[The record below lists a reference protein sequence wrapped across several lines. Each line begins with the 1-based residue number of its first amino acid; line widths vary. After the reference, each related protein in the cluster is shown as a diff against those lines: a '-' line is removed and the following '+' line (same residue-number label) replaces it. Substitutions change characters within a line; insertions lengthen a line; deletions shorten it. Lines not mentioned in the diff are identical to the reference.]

1 VSIFSD
7 AIDFLASIMQVFLS
21 FCYGI
26 TVNLGTP
33 SYGIAIIL
41 MTVLIKVVLLP
52 LAIKQIRSMKGMQ
65 ELQPRIQELQKKYKG
80 DPQRMQQEMAKMY
93 QELGVNPL
101 SGCLPMLIQ
110 MPFLIS
116 IFYALREYS
125 YDPEHMSFLWLPSL
139 GAADPLYILPVLSA
153 LSTFIMQKQTMSTS
167 SASGAAAQQQK
178 VMLVFMPL
186 FIGYISLQFPSG
198 LVIYWVVSNLF
209 QMIQQFIM
217 FRAEPKGVKS

>member
-1 VSIFSD
+1 MSIFSD
-7 AIDFLASIMQVFLS
+7 AIDFLASIMQMFLS
-21 FCYGI
+21 FCYQLTVGVGI
-26 TVNLGTP
+26 P

-41 MTVLIKVVLLP
+41 MTVLIKVALLP

-65 ELQPRIQELQKKYKG
+65 ELQPRIQELQQRYKG

-139 GAADPLYILPVLSA
+139 GAADPLYILPILSA
-153 LSTFIMQKQTMSTS
+153 VSTFIMQKQTMAKGNS
-167 SASGAAAQQQK
+167 SGVAAQQQK

-209 QMIQQFIM
+209 QMIQQFVM

>member
-1 VSIFSD
+1 MSIFSD

-21 FCYGI
+21 FCYDF
-26 TVNLGTP
+26 TVQIGYP

-41 MTVLIKVVLLP
+41 MTVLIKVALLP

-93 QELGVNPL
+93 KELGVNPL

-125 YDPEHMSFLWLPSL
+125 YDPDHMSFLWLPSL
-139 GAADPLYILPVLSA
+139 GATDPMYILPVLSA
-153 LSTFIMQKQTMSTS
+153 LSTFIMQKQTMSTGT
-167 SASGAAAQQQK
+167 ATGAAAQQQK